1 MRPCKSKGNKSKS
14 STDTEVENLGTLDEE
29 KKEAGDNCHKVDTA
43 QENEDSDRNERLL
56 VQVCWIII

>member
-1 MRPCKSKGNKSKS
+1 M
-14 STDTEVENLGTLDEE
+14 ENLGTLDEE